1 MTLNF
6 PSIFDEILAEVAS
19 NTSEVGLTT
28 VNETEDYLN
37 IGLEIPRLQSETV
50 SVSVQKQGMR
60 YVLFVE
66 GLQTFL
72 SSYLSTEAEK
82 KAKTYN
88 TAYRFTTSRPV
99 ALDGSLNLDYKEGV
113 LMVGVPL
120 QKPTEAKKQGL
131 SARLV

>member
-1 MTLNF
+1 MISSF

-28 VNETEDYLN
+28 ANETEDYLH

-72 SSYLSTEAEK
+72 SSYSSTEVEK
-82 KAKTYN
+82 KAKTYS
-88 TAYRFTTSRPV
+88 TAYRFTPSRPV

-113 LMVGVPL
+113 LVVGVPL